1 MSRSIWRQHP
11 QRMKARPALRHV
23 WEQYAL
29 ADDSPS
35 GLRHL
40 SPAGNLSV
48 IAGCPKEPTW
58 PYDKSMAHHCIW
70 PKGYSVSVI
79 IDWEGED
86 LGGFMNWTM
95 VLETVE
101 AGLVREIIKEHAEEV
116 RLIAALERH
125 LGLAV
130 ELEVA

>member
-1 MSRSIWRQHP
+1 MSRVWRQHP
-11 QRMKARPALRHV
+11 QRMKDRPVLKHV

-35 GLRHL
+35 GLRYR
-40 SPAGNLSV
+40 SAGGGLSV
-48 IAGCPKEPTW
+48 VAGCPREPTW
-58 PYDKSMAHHCIW
+58 PYDQSMAQHCIE
-70 PKGYSVSVI
+70 PRSYGVSVV

-101 AGLVREIIKEHAEEV
+101 AGVIRAILQEHAELE
-116 RLIAALERH
+116 REIELLERH
-125 LGLAV
+125 LEA
-130 ELEVA
+130 A